1 MATPSAIG
9 LLGGTFD
16 PIHYGH
22 LRLAEELAETIDLGQ
37 VRFIPA
43 GLPPHRER
51 PASSPDDRLAMA
63 KLAIAGNP
71 RFRIEEYEVFK
82 TTPCYMVETLAA
94 LREEVGYATPLVL
107 FLGLDAFAGLD
118 TWHEW
123 QRLFELAHLA
133 VAHRPGHTPAGWEQ
147 RLSDPLRRELLARQ
161 VDAATLLKHAPAGSI
176 LVRETTQL
184 EISASRL
191 RDMLRNDRSP
201 RYLLPDSV
209 IDYIQ
214 ANHLYR

>member
-1 MATPSAIG
+1 MVEHAAVG

-22 LRLAEELAETIDLGQ
+22 LRLAEEMAEAIGLDQ
-37 VRFIPA
+37 IRFIPA

-51 PASSPDDRLAMA
+51 PASSPDDRLAMV

-82 TTPCYMVETLAA
+82 TTPCYMVETLTA

-107 FLGLDAFAGLD
+107 FLGLDAFSGLE

-123 QRLFELAHLA
+123 PRLFELAHLA

-147 RLSDPLRRELLARQ
+147 RLSDHLRRELLARQ
-161 VDAATLLKHAPAGSI
+161 VDSATLLKHAPAGRI
-176 LVRETTQL
+176 LVLETTQL

-191 RDMLRNDRSP
+191 RDMLRSGHST

-214 ANHLYR
+214 THRLYR